1 MEKNILDLAKRI
13 YKIYDEIDPFDI
25 RDATQDLDNVSD
37 EFLDNCYKILLSEEK
52 INIVNQLLEYKEQLD
67 LNQELSKEIDDVV
80 SEIHELN
87 KSKTIDIISKLENFK
102 KESNDINKNDSQNKE
117 NNIQR

>member
-1 MEKNILDLAKRI
+1 MEKNILDLSKRI

-37 EFLDNCYKILLSEEK
+37 EFLD
-52 INIVNQLLEYKEQLD
+52 
-67 LNQELSKEIDDVV
+67 LSKEIDDVV

-87 KSKTIDIISKLENFK
+87 KSKTIDIISKLEKLK